1 MAGASKKAKI
11 LRRTLWG
18 GSIALVL
25 AAALWWAGQSAD
37 GMPVALLGGVLGLAG
52 LVELAGMGG
61 LAHLGLRPALWL
73 GGLLTLAFAFSGVP
87 VLLPGE
93 MGEYLGSGGVP
104 SFAVSLVVL
113 PAVVAPFIIMV
124 IRFHL
129 DLQRIFS
136 LASTV
141 ALCAISLVLMSQ
153 AAGGT
158 VQVYE
163 LGDWPAPFG
172 IVLVLDRLSALMIVL
187 TSLLAL
193 AVNLYAIGSGWDARG
208 RHFHALFQFQLMG
221 VLGAFLTGDAFN
233 LFVFFE
239 VLLAASYGLMLHGSG
254 RARVSAG
261 LHYITINLLASSL
274 FLIGAALI
282 YGVTG
287 TLNLADLAVKIP
299 QVPDADLGL
308 LHAGAA
314 ILAVAFL
321 AKAGM
326 WPLNFWLVPAYS
338 AASAPVAA
346 LFAIMTKVGAYTLLR
361 LWTLMF
367 SGQAGASAFFGGQWL
382 IWGGMATLTV
392 AAVSVVA
399 AQRLE
404 RMASLSI
411 LVSAGILLSAVGF
424 AQPSLTAGALFY
436 LVSSTLALSA
446 LFLLAELIERSRSA
460 NDIALEEDAD
470 QLPKALESLHPVPGT
485 NLDDEQKALVGQVIP
500 WTMAFLG
507 LSFIACALLIIG
519 MPPLSGFLGKLTLIS
534 ALLNPLGLDVAKDEA
549 IRGDSW
555 TLVALLIVSGLAS
568 LFAFVRVGIKRFWT
582 PQERPSPLV
591 LNTSLIG
598 GSVVCTSLNRS
609 SDT

>member
-1 MAGASKKAKI
+1 MSVMNQLIVAPI
-11 LRRTLWG
+11 LLP
-18 GSIALVL
+18 VL
-25 AAALWWAGQSAD
+25 TAALMLW
-37 GMPVALLGGVLGLAG
+37 LGEKHRPLKARINLFSTGLGLAI
-52 LVELAGMGG
+52 AI
-61 LAHLGLRPALWL
+61 
-73 GGLLTLAFAFSGVP
+73 TLMMWVQKTGTTGSIGVY
-87 VLLPGE
+87 LPGNWE
-93 MGEYLGSGGVP
+93 
-104 SFAVSLVVL
+104 
-113 PAVVAPFIIMV
+113 
-124 IRFHL
+124 
-129 DLQRIFS
+129 
-136 LASTV
+136 
-141 ALCAISLVLMSQ
+141 
-153 AAGGT
+153 
-158 VQVYE
+158 
-163 LGDWPAPFG
+163 APFG
-172 IVLVLDRLSALMIVL
+172 IVLVVDHLSALMLVL
-187 TSLLAL
+187 TGIVAFCALLFAL
-193 AVNLYAIGSGWDARG
+193 ARWDRAG
-208 RHFHALFQFQLMG
+208 ASFHALFQIQLMG
-221 VLGAFLTGDAFN
+221 LYGAFLTADLFN

-287 TLNLADLAVKIP
+287 TLNLADLAIKIP
-299 QVPDADLGL
+299 QVPEGDLGL

-346 LFAIMTKVGAYTLLR
+346 LFAIMTKVGFYTLLR
-361 LWTLMF
+361 LWTLLF
-367 SGQAGASAFFGGQWL
+367 SGQAGASAFFGGDWL
-382 IWGGMATLTV
+382 IWGGMATVSV
-392 AAVSVVA
+392 AAISVVA

-460 NDIALEEDAD
+460 NDIALDEDAD

-485 NLDDEQKALVGQVIP
+485 NLDDEQKAVVGHVIP

-534 ALLNPLGLDVAKDEA
+534 ALLNPLGLDVAKAEA
-549 IRGDSW
+549 IRADSW
-555 TLVALLIVSGLAS
+555 TLVALLIISGLTS

-582 PQERPSPLV
+582 PQEHAAPLLRLNECLPIALLVGCAVVLTFKAQALLHYTQDTAQALHDPQQYVLSVKAARPIPGPASASAEVQP
-591 LNTSLIG
+591 
-598 GSVVCTSLNRS
+598 
-609 SDT
+609 